1 MPEKKDYAQDVQRL
15 SDYLIRE
22 YTEET
27 IKKDSKINRLNFLT
41 KCVIEQKVNL
51 ENINEGIEKLK
62 FDDRLKIESYKAFAY
77 DILNM
82 AVGYDYKGFSCRLS
96 MLYQADVFKSPNFY
110 WELRGRIEDYFRMDF
125 SLKQKLPWAG
135 LQVYCNINNINEATD
150 KVINNG
156 TNFPYSEEHY
166 GRTIDVGL
174 RWSAP

>member
-62 FDDRLKIESYKAFAY
+62 FDDRGLSSK
-77 DILNM
+77 
-82 AVGYDYKGFSCRLS
+82 CR
-96 MLYQADVFKSPNFY
+96 
-110 WELRGRIEDYFRMDF
+110 ELMKWRITKEQ
-125 SLKQKLPWAG
+125 SLKGKNTAVQF
-135 LQVYCNINNINEATD
+135 NR
-150 KVINNG
+150 
-156 TNFPYSEEHY
+156 S
-166 GRTIDVGL
+166 
-174 RWSAP
+174 